1 MYKVVI
7 YEKSIYVNIEHP
19 HMHMKPGK
27 QEIRKYFL
35 IKKKKIFSV
44 VIFCLCI
51 NK

>member
-35 IKKKKIFSV
+35 IKKKKD
-44 VIFCLCI
+44 IFCGDILFVH
-51 NK
+51 